1 MKKNLRKWLIL
12 SALAFS
18 FGGAAL
24 GVNALETTAETFTP
38 GVQMLSGAAVRIV
51 KDGDA
56 VSTAGNGLRF
66 TSFMTKADYDI
77 LMDENSGYTD
87 VQFGILIAPNTS
99 AYKLTAAS
107 VFGTGEDK
115 KYDWATW
122 NTETQSWDYTAGSY
136 TRIMNFTS
144 EKMYE
149 ATYACEVDGNVY
161 FRGSEIDLKE
171 TNIPVEFQGIG
182 YLKYT
187 FNGATEYVMTTAE
200 TRSMTYVAQLA
211 IEAGDENSTWLQEK
225 YVTPYAQTA
234 TNYTVEHY
242 LEQADGTFKL
252 DETLTETQATTVGTD
267 VTTNA
272 KDLAYYA
279 FDESN
284 ANNVV
289 SGKAYAND
297 KLVLKRYYKLA
308 AADAVDLGL
317 KDVTVSGATVS
328 LAEIPAGLT
337 RTLYKVIGETKT
349 EVTADLTGETL
360 ALTGLNGVYVVEAT
374 KADGT
379 VIASVQ
385 FDAYDPEKFEWFD
398 FSQLP
403 TTATTVELL
412 KNYYQVNYGVYMQND
427 SSNVV
432 NFGENSISLSVVDG
446 ETEGLPAGATG
457 NFVKWTHSNSANG
470 YLMLGL
476 VPMHTQA
483 YYQLHSLDSM
493 TIDMI
498 SSSDL
503 LNANGG
509 KGYFTESITANTR
522 YTKTITVSAL
532 LEDWENAK
540 VGKHI
545 LYDSRWRTISNTTI
559 YFGNIQYVEKQMI
572 WADPNSMAWGSSP
585 NNDTTNGVCRTSQYN
600 KTTYYYASDAE
611 KTAVNA
617 TGNFY
622 KITVGSGFYEWNQK
636 FKILPTQTLEYYQE
650 FVNKTLAFDWW
661 FTIGEET
668 NGKFTVYGGT
678 ETVYEAGKVHTVT
691 ISMQTILDDWTN
703 LSTKGNGTDF
713 VGEGWLK
720 TGNGM
725 TNSNGASLI
734 LYIGNIRA
742 I

>member
-38 GVQMLSGAAVRIV
+38 NVEMLGGAAVRIV
-51 KDGDA
+51 KDGDN

-66 TSFMTKADYDI
+66 TSFMTKADYDM
-77 LMDENSGYTD
+77 LMDENSGYSD

-99 AYKLTAAS
+99 AYNLTVAS

-122 NTETQSWDYTAGSY
+122 NTETQKWDYTASSY

-149 ATYACEVDGNVY
+149 ATYASEIDGNVY
-161 FRGSEIDLKE
+161 FRGSAIDLKE

-187 FNGATEYVMTTAE
+187 YNGETEYVMTAAE

-211 IEAGDENSTWLQEK
+211 VEAGDENAVWLQEK

-252 DETLTETQATTVGTD
+252 DETLTETEATTIGAEI
-267 VTTNA
+267 TTNA
-272 KDLAYYA
+272 KDIAYYA
-279 FDESN
+279 FDEAN

-308 AADAVDLGL
+308 VEEAVDLGL
-317 KDVTVSGATVS
+317 KDVTAAGAAVS

-337 RTLYKVIGETKT
+337 KTLYKVVGDTKT
-349 EVTADLTGETL
+349 EVSADLTGETL

-385 FDAYDPEKFEWFD
+385 FDAYDPETFEWFD

-403 TTATTVELL
+403 TTATAIDLR
-412 KNYYQVNYGVYMQND
+412 NDYYQVSYGVYMQND
-427 SSNVV
+427 SSNIV

-457 NFVKWTHSNSANG
+457 SFLKWTHENSAEG

-476 VPMHTQA
+476 IPMHTKA

-498 SSSDL
+498 SSTNL

-522 YTKTITVSAL
+522 YTKTITVATL
-532 LEDWENAK
+532 LEDWDNAK

-545 LYDSRWRTISNTTI
+545 LYDSRWRAISNTTI

-572 WADPNSMAWGSSP
+572 WADPHSMSWGGSP
-585 NNDTTNGVCRTSQYN
+585 NHDTTNGVCRTSQYN
-600 KTTYYYASDAE
+600 QTSYYYASDSE

-617 TGNFY
+617 TGNYY
-622 KITVGSGFYEWNQK
+622 KIIVNAGFFEWGHK
-636 FKILPTQTLEYYQE
+636 FKILPTQSLEYYQD
-650 FVNKTLAFDWW
+650 FANKTLAFDWW
-661 FTIGEET
+661 FTLGET
-668 NGKFTVYGGT
+668 STANFTVYGGEVT
-678 ETVYEAGKVHTVT
+678 AYEANKVHTVT
-691 ISMQTILDDWTN
+691 ISMADVLADWTN
-703 LSTKGNGTDF
+703 LSTKGNGADF
-713 VGEGWLK
+713 VGEGWIK
-720 TGNGM
+720 
-725 TNSNGASLI
+725 ASLNTNNNTEQLV